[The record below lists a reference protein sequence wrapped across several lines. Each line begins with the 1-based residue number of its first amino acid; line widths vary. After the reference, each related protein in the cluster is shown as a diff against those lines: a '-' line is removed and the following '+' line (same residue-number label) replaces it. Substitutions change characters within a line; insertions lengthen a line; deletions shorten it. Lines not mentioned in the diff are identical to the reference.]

1 MIKKI
6 YFPTLL
12 ALLLITG
19 CTKDPSLV
27 APTNQ
32 YSTGNYPANMDDLNS
47 VLATCYSNLR
57 DPNLYGFNLLPK
69 ALANC
74 THVANSIWDGDG
86 FWNEMASTNLSVP
99 NSYVLGAWTSFY
111 AGVKNCNTLL
121 NAADFYSAH
130 FAKGGEQPAIDLV
143 RGQAYFLRAFYYFQ
157 LECYFG
163 ESYMTQSAG
172 GDKMGVPIFDKVPSG
187 LDSTQKP
194 RSAVKDVWAFIE
206 SDLQQAATLLKGTV
220 WTGNDRGRA
229 SEWAARS
236 LLGKAYVFTQDW
248 AKAKTTLLDVIN
260 NSGKKLMP
268 YAKYRDAFIGITDNE
283 FNEESLFELNIDLDA
298 KGNYG
303 VYGDAPNATSI
314 NGLIWC
320 PWALGYDGTEG
331 SSIPLGYGNEILHDK
346 NVLRF
351 GYSIGSYGLVNNPN
365 FDASY
370 KPEKS
375 GYISDKW
382 PSKVMDPAY
391 KTEALQVRTDKTA
404 DPRLFVNALQP
415 WIDSVIF
422 QDPVWQRVSR
432 PNFYAEQSDKYGF
445 SIRKYSPI
453 FNSVNNVKGGQA
465 DGANIYLLR
474 LADVYLLYAEACK
487 GSNDD
492 ANALEFINKVKRRAY
507 SYPVDAASPVDYGS
521 LTAQTSAAA
530 AADPV
535 LGSNPLYYER
545 WAELFNEGQWWFDL
559 CRWKLGASEAGFYG
573 AALNVHTGALAFPAK
588 TYAWPIPQNELNSN
602 SKIAGQQNPGYQ

>member
-12 ALLLITG
+12 VLLLITG

-32 YSTGNYPANMDDLNS
+32 YSTGNYPASMDDLNS

-57 DPNLYGFNLLPK
+57 DPNLFGFNLLPK

-111 AGVKNCNTLL
+111 AGVKNCNSLMS
-121 NAADFYSAH
+121 AADFYSAH
-130 FAKGGEQPAIDLV
+130 FAKAGEQPAIDLV

-157 LECYFG
+157 LESYFG
-163 ESYMTQSAG
+163 ESYMTQSTG
-172 GDKMGVPIFDKVPSG
+172 GDKLGVPIFDKVPSG

-194 RSAVKDVWAFIE
+194 RSTVKDVWAFIE
-206 SDLQQAATLLKGTV
+206 SDLQQAVTLLKGTV
-220 WTGNDRGRA
+220 WSGNDRGRA
-229 SEWAARS
+229 SEWAAKS

-248 AKAKTTLLDVIN
+248 ANAKTTLLDVIN
-260 NSGKKLMP
+260 NSGRKLMP

-303 VYGDAPNATSI
+303 VYGDAPNSTSI

-331 SSIPLGYGNEILHDK
+331 GSIPLGYGNEILHDK

-351 GYSIGSYGLVNNPN
+351 GYSIGSYGLVDNPN

-370 KPEKS
+370 KPDKS

-382 PSKVMDPAY
+382 PKKIMDPAY
-391 KTEALQVRTDKTA
+391 KTQALQVRTNKTA

-559 CRWKLGASEAGFYG
+559 CRWKLGASEASFYG
-573 AALNVHTGALAFPAK
+573 AALNVHTGALAFPVK

-602 SKIAGQQNPGYQ
+602 SKIVGQQNPGYQ